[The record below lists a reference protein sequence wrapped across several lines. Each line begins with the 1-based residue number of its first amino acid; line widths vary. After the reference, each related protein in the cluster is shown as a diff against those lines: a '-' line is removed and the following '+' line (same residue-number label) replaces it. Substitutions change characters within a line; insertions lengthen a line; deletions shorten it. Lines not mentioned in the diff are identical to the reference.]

1 MVSSRIESLDFVKFV
16 AILLVCIGHCYAKVP
31 SLESSLHSI
40 IYSFHMPLFMLV
52 CGYFSVRSLELSMVE
67 LFLKKG
73 KQLII
78 PTLSCTL
85 VTLCLYGG
93 GLEVIG
99 CVWFLKVL
107 FACYLIARG
116 CKLTGLP
123 VEMAYIISW
132 IVLLLIPY
140 GSTLQMNFLYFYF
153 IVGYLFHKWQS
164 RIMKFRLGIFVIS
177 LLFFIYSINC
187 HWAIPCKR
195 VDLMFLLQSP
205 QLFVIQLFTGLCG
218 SLTIVGVCSLV
229 DKFVKSNSFG
239 HEIILG
245 LSLIGRYTL
254 GIYVVQTFLLEKSL
268 PTFNEGLSF
277 INSGLMD
284 YLFIPLVGFVIC
296 IVCYFVVRFTQQV
309 KLINTLF
316 YGGMKY

>member
-1 MVSSRIESLDFVKFV
+1 MHRTYIE
-16 AILLVCIGHCYAKVP
+16 
-31 SLESSLHSI
+31 
-40 IYSFHMPLFMLV
+40 
-52 CGYFSVRSLELSMVE
+52 
-67 LFLKKG
+67 
-73 KQLII
+73 
-78 PTLSCTL
+78 
-85 VTLCLYGG
+85 
-93 GLEVIG
+93 
-99 CVWFLKVL
+99 
-107 FACYLIARG
+107 
-116 CKLTGLP
+116 LT
-123 VEMAYIISW
+123 
-132 IVLLLIPY
+132 LLIPY

-205 QLFVIQLFTGLCG
+205 QLFVIKLFTGLCG

-254 GIYVVQTFLLEKSL
+254 GIYVVQTFLLERSL

>member
-1 MVSSRIESLDFVKFV
+1 MVSNRIESLDFVKFV

-268 PTFNEGLSF
+268 PTFNEGLSLYKLRS
-277 INSGLMD
+277 NGLFVYTVGWLC
-284 YLFIPLVGFVIC
+284 YLYCV
-296 IVCYFVVRFTQQV
+296 
-309 KLINTLF
+309 LF
-316 YGGMKY
+316 YCPFYTTG

>member
-1 MVSSRIESLDFVKFV
+1 
-16 AILLVCIGHCYAKVP
+16 
-31 SLESSLHSI
+31 
-40 IYSFHMPLFMLV
+40 
-52 CGYFSVRSLELSMVE
+52 
-67 LFLKKG
+67 
-73 KQLII
+73 
-78 PTLSCTL
+78 
-85 VTLCLYGG
+85 
-93 GLEVIG
+93 
-99 CVWFLKVL
+99 
-107 FACYLIARG
+107 
-116 CKLTGLP
+116 
-123 VEMAYIISW
+123 MAYIISW

-239 HEIILG
+239 HEILLG

-296 IVCYFVVRFTQQV
+296 IVCYFIVRFTQQV

>member
-1 MVSSRIESLDFVKFV
+1 MVSNRIESLDFVKFV

-277 INSGLMD
+277 NGLFVYTVGWLC
-284 YLFIPLVGFVIC
+284 YLYCV
-296 IVCYFVVRFTQQV
+296 
-309 KLINTLF
+309 LF
-316 YGGMKY
+316 YCPFYTTG

>member
-1 MVSSRIESLDFVKFV
+1 
-16 AILLVCIGHCYAKVP
+16 
-31 SLESSLHSI
+31 
-40 IYSFHMPLFMLV
+40 
-52 CGYFSVRSLELSMVE
+52 
-67 LFLKKG
+67 
-73 KQLII
+73 
-78 PTLSCTL
+78 
-85 VTLCLYGG
+85 
-93 GLEVIG
+93 
-99 CVWFLKVL
+99 
-107 FACYLIARG
+107 
-116 CKLTGLP
+116 
-123 VEMAYIISW
+123 
-132 IVLLLIPY
+132 
-140 GSTLQMNFLYFYF
+140 
-153 IVGYLFHKWQS
+153 
-164 RIMKFRLGIFVIS
+164 MKFRLGIFVIS

-254 GIYVVQTFLLEKSL
+254 GIYVVQTFLLERSL
-268 PTFNEGLSF
+268 PTFNAGLSF

-296 IVCYFVVRFTQQV
+296 IVCYFIVRFTQQV

>member
-1 MVSSRIESLDFVKFV
+1 
-16 AILLVCIGHCYAKVP
+16 
-31 SLESSLHSI
+31 
-40 IYSFHMPLFMLV
+40 MLV

-78 PTLSCTL
+78 PTLSCTF

-187 HWAIPCKR
+187 LWAIPCKR

-205 QLFVIQLFTGLCG
+205 QLFVI
-218 SLTIVGVCSLV
+218 
-229 DKFVKSNSFG
+229 
-239 HEIILG
+239 
-245 LSLIGRYTL
+245 
-254 GIYVVQTFLLEKSL
+254 
-268 PTFNEGLSF
+268 
-277 INSGLMD
+277 
-284 YLFIPLVGFVIC
+284 
-296 IVCYFVVRFTQQV
+296 
-309 KLINTLF
+309 
-316 YGGMKY
+316 

>member
-1 MVSSRIESLDFVKFV
+1 
-16 AILLVCIGHCYAKVP
+16 
-31 SLESSLHSI
+31 
-40 IYSFHMPLFMLV
+40 
-52 CGYFSVRSLELSMVE
+52 
-67 LFLKKG
+67 
-73 KQLII
+73 
-78 PTLSCTL
+78 
-85 VTLCLYGG
+85 
-93 GLEVIG
+93 
-99 CVWFLKVL
+99 
-107 FACYLIARG
+107 
-116 CKLTGLP
+116 
-123 VEMAYIISW
+123 MAYIISW

>member
-1 MVSSRIESLDFVKFV
+1 
-16 AILLVCIGHCYAKVP
+16 
-31 SLESSLHSI
+31 
-40 IYSFHMPLFMLV
+40 
-52 CGYFSVRSLELSMVE
+52 
-67 LFLKKG
+67 
-73 KQLII
+73 
-78 PTLSCTL
+78 
-85 VTLCLYGG
+85 
-93 GLEVIG
+93 
-99 CVWFLKVL
+99 
-107 FACYLIARG
+107 
-116 CKLTGLP
+116 
-123 VEMAYIISW
+123 MAYIISW

-229 DKFVKSNSFG
+229 DKFVKSNSFS

-254 GIYVVQTFLLEKSL
+254 GIYVVQTFLLERSL

-296 IVCYFVVRFTQQV
+296 IVCYFIVRFTQQV

>member
-1 MVSSRIESLDFVKFV
+1 MRGRVNAIRTFKGLV
-16 AILLVCIGHCYAKVP
+16 ADL
-31 SLESSLHSI
+31 
-40 IYSFHMPLFMLV
+40 
-52 CGYFSVRSLELSMVE
+52 R
-67 LFLKKG
+67 
-73 KQLII
+73 
-78 PTLSCTL
+78 
-85 VTLCLYGG
+85 
-93 GLEVIG
+93 
-99 CVWFLKVL
+99 
-107 FACYLIARG
+107 
-116 CKLTGLP
+116 
-123 VEMAYIISW
+123 
-132 IVLLLIPY
+132 
-140 GSTLQMNFLYFYF
+140 YFYF

-254 GIYVVQTFLLEKSL
+254 GIYVVQTFLLERSL
-268 PTFNEGLSF
+268 PTFNAGLSF

-296 IVCYFVVRFTQQV
+296 IVCYFIVRFTQQV